1 MEDLHSFVTDDDHDV
16 ESPAG
21 RRAPRDS
28 MLLSA
33 ELESL
38 EGARRATVRVRNI
51 SATGLMFE
59 ADETFRAGEA
69 VAITLRG
76 VGRVTGRIVWREL
89 DRMGMALDGEID
101 PLLTRKPVTTAKA
114 PPPGSARRPGLRI
127 G

>member
-1 MEDLHSFVTDDDHDV
+1 MEDLPSFLTEDHDADHR
-16 ESPAG
+16 PP

-28 MLLSA
+28 MLLAA

-38 EGARRATVRVRNI
+38 EGGKTATVRVRNI
-51 SATGLMFE
+51 SATGVMFE
-59 ADETFRAGEA
+59 ADEGFRAAEA

-76 VGRVTGRIVWREL
+76 IGRVTGRIVWREH

-101 PLLTRKPVTTAKA
+101 PLLTRKPVKPAKPPA
-114 PPPGSARRPGLRI
+114 PPTGGRRSGFRL